1 MANERSSSVWD
12 ALVDSPEEAENLR
25 VRGQGIAARG
35 RCGRAR
41 HRVVPARRQ
50 PGGMARPGE
59 RRGPALQSRRERIEA
74 AAGIGDERLR
84 VFAGDVLVAEHR
96 LRQTKGESVVVKDHH
111 RILWEQA
118 LPVARRE
125 LADYEEAA
133 TWN

>member
-1 MANERSSSVWD
+1 M
-12 ALVDSPEEAENLR
+12 
-25 VRGQGIAARG
+25 
-35 RCGRAR
+35 
-41 HRVVPARRQ
+41 
-50 PGGMARPGE
+50 
-59 RRGPALQSRRERIEA
+59 
-74 AAGIGDERLR
+74 AGIRTAQCGTLVTVRIGFGDERPR